1 MHKVLSTIFL
11 FFIILLFSCYC
22 NFTQGTTNKKHTVTI
37 AGSTSV
43 MPFTEKL
50 AEHFMV
56 DHPEYVIDVQGGGS
70 TAGVQ
75 ACMNNTV
82 NIGMS
87 SRQLKE
93 EEMVLKEIIICYD
106 GISIVV
112 HPRNPIRELT
122 LKQIR
127 DIFNGRTKNW
137 RELGWVDRRIDA
149 VSREEGS
156 GTRGSFEELVMR
168 SEEIDDGIMVQDSN
182 GSIREVIAT
191 DPYAI
196 GYISMGLVDKRV
208 QALSVDGVAP
218 NLKNIKNK
226 KYKIIRPFIYLSKGE
241 LQEHAKTFVNYIGF
255 QMGAHKR
262 LFRDIPH
269 DHIVLSRNLRGTY
282 NRCTIGAFLC
292 NISF

>member
-1 MHKVLSTIFL
+1 
-11 FFIILLFSCYC
+11 
-22 NFTQGTTNKKHTVTI
+22 
-37 AGSTSV
+37 

-93 EEMVLKEIIICYD
+93 EEMILKEIIICHD

-112 HPRNPIRELT
+112 HPKNPIRELT

-182 GSIREVIAT
+182 GSVKEVVAT

-241 LQEHAKTFVNYIGF
+241 LQEHAKTFVDY
-255 QMGAHKR
+255 
-262 LFRDIPH
+262 
-269 DHIVLSRNLRGTY
+269 VLSKDGQKILIKEGL
-282 NRCTIGAFLC
+282 IG
-292 NISF
+292 IHD